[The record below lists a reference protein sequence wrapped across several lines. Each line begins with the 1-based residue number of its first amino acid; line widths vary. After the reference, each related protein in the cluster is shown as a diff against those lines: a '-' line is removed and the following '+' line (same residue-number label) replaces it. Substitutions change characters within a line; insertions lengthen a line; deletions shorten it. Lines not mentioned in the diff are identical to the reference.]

1 MKKALIT
8 IGSTREY
15 IDPVRYISNESSG
28 RQGMALIKSLLKS
41 NYKIICLHGYIQVKQ
56 IVSKNVKY
64 IFTSSAKEML
74 KEAKKYKS
82 VDLGIFNA
90 AVGDYK
96 VEKYSK
102 VKIKKNNGLSLKLI
116 NNPDVLKSMSTG
128 KNKPKITVGFAYET
142 DNVLQN
148 AKKKL
153 LSKNCDF
160 IVLNYPTPKNKIF
173 NTNYN
178 NGILIGRSG
187 ASLNIG
193 SVSKTIFADKIVKY
207 LKNIKA

>member
-1 MKKALIT
+1 
-8 IGSTREY
+8 
-15 IDPVRYISNESSG
+15 
-28 RQGMALIKSLLKS
+28 MALIKSLLKS

-64 IFTSSAKEML
+64 IFTSSAKDML

-90 AVGDYK
+90 AVSDYK

-178 NGILIGRSG
+178 NGILIGKSG
-187 ASLNIG
+187 ASLKIG
-193 SVSKTIFADKIVKY
+193 SVRKTIFADKIVKY

>member
-1 MKKALIT
+1 
-8 IGSTREY
+8 
-15 IDPVRYISNESSG
+15 
-28 RQGMALIKSLLKS
+28 MALIKSLLKS

-64 IFTSSAKEML
+64 IFTSSAKDML

-187 ASLNIG
+187 ELLNIG
-193 SVSKTIFADKIVKY
+193 SVSKTIFADKIVKS
-207 LKNIKA
+207 LRNIKA

>member
-1 MKKALIT
+1 M
-8 IGSTREY
+8 
-15 IDPVRYISNESSG
+15 
-28 RQGMALIKSLLKS
+28 
-41 NYKIICLHGYIQVKQ
+41 
-56 IVSKNVKY
+56 
-64 IFTSSAKEML
+64 
-74 KEAKKYKS
+74 
-82 VDLGIFNA
+82 
-90 AVGDYK
+90 
-96 VEKYSK
+96 
-102 VKIKKNNGLSLKLI
+102 KLI

-187 ASLNIG
+187 ALLKIG

-207 LKNIKA
+207 LKDIKA